1 MDFAKIDDIVEI
13 KPVLNVP
20 CKNDSTHGTYKL
32 YGIVHHFGTKNNGH
46 YISQVLD
53 ETNGAQQWYTC
64 DDSNVYKVYG
74 TPDFDSSTA
83 YVLFYSRMDSR
94 LVNTKRT
101 LGLR

>member
-53 ETNGAQQWYTC
+53 ETNGA
-64 DDSNVYKVYG
+64 
-74 TPDFDSSTA
+74 
-83 YVLFYSRMDSR
+83 
-94 LVNTKRT
+94 
-101 LGLR
+101 